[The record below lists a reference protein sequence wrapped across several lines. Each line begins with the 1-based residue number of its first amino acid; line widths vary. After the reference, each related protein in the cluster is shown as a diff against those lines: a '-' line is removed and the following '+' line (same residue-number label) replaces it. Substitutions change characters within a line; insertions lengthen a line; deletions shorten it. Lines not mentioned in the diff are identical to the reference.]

1 MEEKKISDILFAL
14 SAAAGVSGAEDEVIR
29 IAGSFLEEYTEQIS
43 KDRFGNLLALK
54 KGESASSSGHMT
66 IALVAH
72 IDEIGAMVTKIEAG
86 GFLRFAPL
94 GGIDARTLPGQPVE
108 IYGRKRVKGVI
119 GAAPPHLLTA
129 KELTETVPIDKLF
142 IDLGLM
148 EREVRKVVSV
158 GDVVSF
164 EQKPLALSVGKKA
177 TGKALDNRA
186 GIAALIICA
195 AEMAAMRH
203 EADICFV
210 ASLQEEVGLRG
221 AITSAYGLKP
231 DLAVVVDVTHGDAPG
246 LDNQNTF
253 KVGGGP
259 AVAFGPNLHPYL
271 SRKLE
276 EVAKDNY
283 LPCQREPIP
292 GHSGTDAW
300 AFQVSRDGIP
310 TGLLSIPLR
319 YMHTTVELISLED
332 VNLCGRLLSHFVSRF
347 DGKLMEELKKC

>member
-1 MEEKKISDILFAL
+1 VEEKKITDILFDL

-29 IAGSFLEEYTEQIS
+29 IAGSFFKEYTDQIS

-54 KGESASSSGHMT
+54 KGESTSSPGHMT

-72 IDEIGAMVTKIEAG
+72 IDEIGVMVTKIDTG
-86 GFLRFAPL
+86 GFLRFAPV

-108 IYGRKRVKGVI
+108 VYGKNKLKGVI
-119 GAAPPHLLTA
+119 GAAPPHLLTE
-129 KELTETVPIDKLF
+129 KQLTETLPIDKLF
-142 IDLGLM
+142 IDLGLA
-148 EREVRKVVSV
+148 EKEVRKLVSV

-164 EQKPLALSVGKKA
+164 EQKPLALSAGKKV

-186 GIAALIICA
+186 GVAALIICA

-231 DLAVVVDVTHGDAPG
+231 DLAVVVDVTHGEAPG
-246 LDNQNTF
+246 LDNQKTF

-276 EVAKDNY
+276 EIAKDNY

-300 AFQVSRDGIP
+300 ALQVSQEGIP

-319 YMHTTVELISLED
+319 YMHTIVELISLED
-332 VNLCGRLLSHFVSRF
+332 LNLCGRLLSRF
-347 DGKLMEELKKC
+347 IPRVDGKLMEELKKC